1 MDGKIAIEE
10 HFVTPELED
19 PVLNPG
25 WPEDAF
31 RRTLDRLGDV
41 DGELL
46 GLGSDRFMFAADHPF
61 EDVADGAG
69 WFDAAPIS
77 EHDREKI
84 GRLNVKRLLAL

>member
-1 MDGKIAIEE
+1 MDGKIA
-10 HFVTPELED
+10 
-19 PVLNPG
+19 
-25 WPEDAF
+25 
-31 RRTLDRLGDV
+31 
-41 DGELL
+41 
-46 GLGSDRFMFAADHPF
+46 AADHPF